1 MQDITSTAEKNGP
14 ASLTILMAMRI
25 RRYGTKCISRYGSR
39 GSTGQVPARFFRNR
53 KNNMG

>member
-39 GSTGQVPARFFRNR
+39 GSTGQVPASFFRNR